1 MLHFYKSYLSFLN
14 WISCTE
20 STSGIQP
27 SNLDLLSKCPRIPIT
42 LVRKDDEQKQPRS
55 RSPKKNL
62 ILISLLQDYRHGIEH
77 SNNMPVQFGFSLFRV
92 YISPIYKPLIVGCFS
107 PEFTQFM
114 GAISRLKHCWGIA
127 RSLCKELWVQFSVA
141 ADVSKND
148 DIPFTSCTSANNG
161 AVGLLDESYNL
172 TKIS

>member
-1 MLHFYKSYLSFLN
+1 MLFNTSLKCYTFTKATFSLIRISF
-14 WISCTE
+14 TE

-42 LVRKDDEQKQPRS
+42 LVGKDGEQKQPRS

-92 YISPIYKPLIVGCFS
+92 YF
-107 PEFTQFM
+107 
-114 GAISRLKHCWGIA
+114 
-127 RSLCKELWVQFSVA
+127 
-141 ADVSKND
+141 
-148 DIPFTSCTSANNG
+148 FTSVPSIYRTHNVAWWACSPTPPHFFSQQTFF
-161 AVGLLDESYNL
+161 LLKCKL
-172 TKIS
+172 RIKL

>member
-1 MLHFYKSYLSFLN
+1 MLFNTSLKCYTFTKATFSLIRISF
-14 WISCTE
+14 TE

-42 LVRKDDEQKQPRS
+42 LVGKDGEQKQPRS

-92 YISPIYKPLIVGCFS
+92 YISPIYQPLIVCCFS
-107 PEFTQFM
+107 PVFRQFIGPIM
-114 GAISRLKHCWGIA
+114 SHGGPAPPPHPTFFHSKH
-127 RSLCKELWVQFSVA
+127 FS
-141 ADVSKND
+141 
-148 DIPFTSCTSANNG
+148 
-161 AVGLLDESYNL
+161 Y
-172 TKIS
+172 

>member
-92 YISPIYKPLIVGCFS
+92 YISPIYKPLIV
-107 PEFTQFM
+107 EFNPFM
-114 GAISRLKHCWGIA
+114 GAIITRLKHCWGIA
-127 RSLCKELWVQFSVA
+127 RSVCKELWVQFSVA

-148 DIPFTSCTSANNG
+148 DIPFTSCASANKWSSG
-161 AVGLLDESYNL
+161 SFGWEL
-172 TKIS
+172 